1 MAITIETPY
10 GSSFDA
16 RDLLDHIQGNDR
28 TYIIQGQK
36 VCSFINHKK
45 PNSLDY
51 WLRENF
57 ANNKNTKQAEN
68 VVIERLVKTGL
79 FREGKFTCP
88 DSGKICKGIEI
99 VP

>member
-1 MAITIETPY
+1 MVTRIKTPY
-10 GSSFDA
+10 GSSFSV
-16 RDLLDHIQGNDR
+16 RDLLDHIRVSGR

-36 VCSFINHKK
+36 VCSFTNHKK
-45 PNSLDY
+45 PSSLDY
-51 WLRENF
+51 WLRGYY

-68 VVIERLVKTGL
+68 LVIERLVKTGL
-79 FREGKFTCP
+79 FREGRFKCP